1 MRPLSLLFKRLF
13 TYLYIILSACMPA
26 GQNRAPDLV
35 IDGYELVPLKASVLL
50 TSEPSLQ
57 LETFSFKSR
66 GGGKKKIIK

>member
-1 MRPLSLLFKRLF
+1 
-13 TYLYIILSACMPA
+13 MPA